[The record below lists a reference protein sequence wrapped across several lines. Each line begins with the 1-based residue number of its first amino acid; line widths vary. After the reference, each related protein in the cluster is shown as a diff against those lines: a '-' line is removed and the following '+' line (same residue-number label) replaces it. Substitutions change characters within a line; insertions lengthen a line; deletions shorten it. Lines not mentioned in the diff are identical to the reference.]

1 MTIRILF
8 FFILVFPVLSCGR
21 TNERQAVQDK
31 PGKNELAELN
41 TYLVEKDRERI
52 INYAERKGLDL
63 TETSSGLWYQIISD
77 GSGHYFKDDD
87 AVIVEY
93 KCLLLDG
100 TPAYSSDESGPRE
113 IVMGKSQVEAGLD
126 EGLRLLKPGG
136 EAIFIIPPYLA
147 HGLLGDR
154 EKIPPRSV
162 IVYHI
167 KTSAGK
173 PE

>member
-1 MTIRILF
+1 MTIRILLYL
-8 FFILVFPVLSCGR
+8 ILVYPVLSCGR
-21 TNERQAVQDK
+21 TDQRQAVADR

-52 INYAERKGLDL
+52 ISYAERKGLEM
-63 TETSSGLWYQIISD
+63 TGTSSGLWYQIINE
-77 GSGHYFKDDD
+77 GSGPYFKDDD
-87 AVIVEY
+87 FVILEY
-93 KCLLLDG
+93 DCSLLDG
-100 TPAYSSDESGPRE
+100 TPAYSSGESGPRE
-113 IVMGKSQVEAGLD
+113 IVMGKTQVEAGLD

-154 EKIPPRSV
+154 KKIPPRSV

-173 PE
+173 SE